1 MNDVV
6 IKLCKLIK
14 NSKVYNI
21 SGYKYFV
28 FPFKGIFPINCQL
41 LKEIVNEMKVN
52 ISPESNK
59 MFTFMTDGIIVALP
73 IALEMNKS
81 LIISR
86 DFHYN
91 LPNVISFLQET
102 NYYKRKMYFTGVEKS
117 DKIDIVDAVISSGK
131 SILSAIDKL
140 EKIGCEIKGIHTV
153 ANKVEYGG
161 SDLLR
166 QKGYKFFSLV
176 DVKIDDN
183 NKIIC
188 RPSRRTYF

>member
-1 MNDVV
+1 MNDAI
-6 IKLCKLIK
+6 IKLCKLIE
-14 NSKVYNI
+14 NSKVYDIN
-21 SGYKYFV
+21 GYKYFV
-28 FPFKGIFPINCQL
+28 FPFKGIFPMNCQL

-59 MFTFMTDGIIVALP
+59 IFTFMTDGIIVALP

-81 LIISR
+81 LIIAR

-102 NYYKRKMYFTGVEKS
+102 NYYKRKMYFTGLKES

-131 SILSAIDKL
+131 SILSVIDKL

-153 ANKVEYGG
+153 VNKIDYGG
-161 SDLLR
+161 SNLLK

-183 NKIIC
+183 KIIC
-188 RPSRRTYF
+188 RPSKRTCF